1 MGFGGVM
8 LIRST
13 LPSIGLFGI
22 LAIAGAG
29 FWQFNSATLRDH
41 RELEARGISATGRIE
56 SASYSHKSCNSNID
70 VSYVDIGHHRWE
82 QKFQTCRALPSA
94 IRLP

>member
-70 VSYVDIGHHRWE
+70 VSYVDIGH
-82 QKFQTCRALPSA
+82 QTCRALPSA